1 MISAGTRAPGWNVQ
15 QYAEQFRNVSEAVTA
30 AEWYTSAVSAA
41 GDSEDQGPPK
51 FRVGNFID
59 SPLVPDAA
67 DDLDDFS
74 IANVTSFGLVDE
86 EKTVIDSYAVHMY
99 SLSRCTPEKASQMSL
114 AGLLV
119 LHYYPSS
126 CTARF

>member
-1 MISAGTRAPGWNVQ
+1 MISAGTRAPGWDVE
-15 QYAEQFRNVSEAVTA
+15 QYAEQFRNVSGAVTA

-41 GDSEDQGPPK
+41 GDSEDQQGPPK

-59 SPLVPDAA
+59 SPLMADAA

-86 EKTVIDSYAVHMY
+86 DKTVIDSYAVHMY
-99 SLSRCTPEKASQMSL
+99 SLSRCTPEKATQMSL

-119 LHYYPSS
+119 LHH
-126 CTARF
+126 